1 VQALKTQQN
10 PLPDMSNPN
19 TFSEAPVN
27 IRIKLAGLWT
37 AVMFCYIYGDYFELY
52 VPHKVAGL
60 LDGNNLLN
68 TPTNLLLATI
78 MLSIPALLIFLNL
91 VLKPQVCRWLNIVWG
106 MFFTTLMLLI
116 AATSLTAWRSFYVY
130 LAVIESV
137 LTALVVWYAWRWP
150 RAQTD

>member
-1 VQALKTQQN
+1 
-10 PLPDMSNPN
+10 MSNPQ

-52 VPHKVAGL
+52 VPNKVAGL

-78 MLSIPALLIFLNL
+78 MLSIPALLIYLNL
-91 VLKPQVCRWLNIVWG
+91 ILKSQACRWLNIIWG
-106 MFFTTLMLLI
+106 VFFTAIMALI
-116 AATSLTAWRSFYVY
+116 AVTSLTAWRAFYVY
-130 LAVIESV
+130 LAVVECI
-137 LTALVVWYAWRWP
+137 LTALVVWYAWHWP
-150 RAQTD
+150 RADKT

>member
-1 VQALKTQQN
+1 
-10 PLPDMSNPN
+10 MSNPN

-52 VPHKVAGL
+52 VPNKVAGL

-68 TPTNLLLATI
+68 TPTNLLMATI

-91 VLKPQVCRWLNIVWG
+91 VLKPQACRWLNIIWG
-106 MFFTTLMLLI
+106 VFFTAIMALI
-116 AATSLTAWRSFYVY
+116 GVTSLTAWRAFYVY
-130 LAVIESV
+130 LA
-137 LTALVVWYAWRWP
+137 LVDDLFARLDAAWAPYFR
-150 RAQTD
+150 

>member
-1 VQALKTQQN
+1 
-10 PLPDMSNPN
+10 MSSTPN
-19 TFSEAPVN
+19 SFSDSPVN

-37 AVMFCYIYGDYFELY
+37 AVMLCYIYGDYFELY
-52 VPHKVAGL
+52 VPNKVAGL

-78 MLSIPALLIFLNL
+78 MLSIPALLIFLTL
-91 VLKPQVCRWLNIVWG
+91 VLKPQACRWLNIIWG
-106 MFFTTLMLLI
+106 LFFTALMLLI

-130 LAVIESV
+130 LALVESI

-150 RAQTD
+150 RATSSII